1 MADKTTFL
9 RAFNTHFFEFMDDII
24 KIFPE
29 NVDIAA
35 SKTFFE
41 VTKKANPTIIVK
53 IWFQFVSSP
62 YGEVLANGD
71 LEYFIDKDYSE
82 DVANLPN
89 SKDVLASI
97 DGLRAPIK
105 EMTPDNKAHSLK
117 YLQNLNKL
125 ANAYGQ

>member
-29 NVDIAA
+29 NVDVAA

-41 VTKKANPTIIVK
+41 VTKKANPIIIVK

-71 LEYFIDKDYSE
+71 LEYFINKDYSE

-97 DGLRAPIK
+97 DGLRASIK
-105 EMTPDNKAHSLK
+105 EMTPDNKVHSLK